1 MASTALAQYANHNP
15 AGEDFASLLDE
26 TLGKDTGFDGS
37 VVTGRVVRI
46 TDEFVIVDVGL
57 KSEGRVALKEFGAP
71 GQAPEIKP
79 GDRIELY
86 VERYEDRDGSI
97 VLSREKARREEAWT
111 TLEKAFEANLRVN
124 GTIYGRVKGGFTVD
138 LGGAVAF
145 LPGSQVDIR
154 PVRDVGPLMGQSQP
168 FQILK
173 MDRARGNI
181 VVSRRAVL
189 EETRAEQRT
198 ELIQGLKED
207 MILDGVVKNITDYG
221 AFVDLGGVDG
231 LLHVTDIAWRR
242 INHPSEALQIGQPV
256 RVQVIRF
263 NPDTQRISL
272 GMKQLES
279 DPWEGVAAKYPPGAK
294 YSGRVTNIT
303 DYGAFVELEPGVEG
317 LVHVSEMSW
326 TKKNVHPGKI
336 VATSQEVDVVVLDVD
351 SSKRRISLGIKQVQR
366 NPWEQFAEEHPVG
379 SVVEGEIRNTTEFGL
394 FVGIAPDVDGMV
406 HMSDL
411 SWEDTGELAMAKY
424 NKGDMVKAKVLDV
437 DVEKERISLG
447 IKQLQEDPA
456 ADVLGRVHKGDVVT
470 CIVTSVQSNGIE
482 VKVDEVLTGFIR
494 RAELARD
501 KGDQRPERFAVGEK
515 IDAKITAVDRAAR
528 KLALTI
534 KGREVEEEKQAM
546 ADFGSSDSGAS
557 LGDIL
562 GAAIRRRNQLA
573 DN

>member
-1 MASTALAQYANHNP
+1 MAASATATLERP
-15 AGEDFASLLDE
+15 AEDFASLLDE
-26 TLGKDTGFDGS
+26 TLGRDSGFEGS
-37 VVTGRVVRI
+37 VVTGRVVRL
-46 TDEFVIVDVGL
+46 TDEFAIVDVGL
-57 KSEGRVALKEFGAP
+57 KSEGRVSLKEFALP
-71 GQAPEIKP
+71 GQPPEVKP
-79 GDRIELY
+79 GDSVELY

-111 TLEKAFEANLRVN
+111 NLERAFEQQQRVN
-124 GTIYGRVKGGFTVD
+124 GMIYGRVKGGFTVD

-154 PVRDVGPLMGQSQP
+154 PVRDVGPLMNAAQP

-189 EETRAEQRT
+189 EETRAEQRS
-198 ELIQGLKED
+198 ELIQGLKEG

-242 INHPSEALQIGQPV
+242 INHPSEALQIGQQV

-263 NPDTQRISL
+263 NPETQRISL
-272 GMKQLES
+272 GMKQLEA
-279 DPWEGVAAKYPPGAK
+279 DPWEGVAIKYPPGAK

-336 VATSQEVDVVVLDVD
+336 VATSQEVDVQVLDVD
-351 SSKRRISLGIKQVQR
+351 STKRRISLGIKQVQR
-366 NPWEQFAEEHPVG
+366 NPWEAFQEEHPVG
-379 SVVEGEIRNTTEFGL
+379 STVEGEVRNITEFGL
-394 FVGIAPDVDGMV
+394 FIGINADLDGMV
-406 HMSDL
+406 HIGDI
-411 SWEDTGELAMAKY
+411 SWDDPGELAITKY
-424 NKGDMVKAKVLDV
+424 EKGQVVQAKVLDV
-437 DVEKERISLG
+437 DADKERISLG

-456 ADVLGRVHKGDVVT
+456 ADVLARVHKGDVVT
-470 CIVTSVQSNGIE
+470 CVVTAVQSNGIE
-482 VKVDEVLTGFIR
+482 VKVDDVLTGFIR

-501 KGDQRPERFAVGEK
+501 KQDQRPDRFAVGEK
-515 IDAKITAVDRAAR
+515 VDAKVTGLDRAAR
-528 KLALTI
+528 KLTLTI
-534 KGREVEEEKQAM
+534 KGREVEEDKQAIQEY
-546 ADFGSSDSGAS
+546 GSSDSGAS

-562 GAAIRRRNQLA
+562 GAAIRRRNQQA
-573 DN
+573 GSDA